1 MSGTAPGERPVERSE
16 GVSAKGE
23 RFWGIFGGA
32 LGALVGL
39 SSALIAVYVEIVKSR
54 TSRFPRTDASGAT
67 LLGTIL
73 MAIGGLLLFTGLV
86 AITSAR

>member
-1 MSGTAPGERPVERSE
+1 MSGTTPGERPVERSE

-32 LGALVGL
+32 LGAL

-73 MAIGGLLLFTGLV
+73 MAIGGLLLFTRLV